1 MKQVVAIIKPF
12 KLDDVRE
19 SLSEIGVQGLT
30 VSEVKGFGRQKGHT
44 ELYRGAEYVVDFL
57 PKLKLEIAVDD
68 GIVEQVVEAITKG
81 ANTGKIGDG
90 KIFVY
95 PLEQVIRI
103 RTGETGSDAR
113 EASGAVIMENEIFQL
128 QYAMDT
134 FYFLICGALVM
145 WMAAGFSM
153 LEAGLVRAKN
163 TTEILTK
170 NVMLFSIACISYLV
184 VGYDIM
190 YGGGVFLSG
199 IAGGDTLVADA
210 LTASQEAGFEGGSVY
225 SAASDFFFQVVFVAT
240 AMSIVSGAVAERM
253 KLWAFAAFAVVLTAF
268 IYPMEGAWT
277 WGGADV
283 FGMYNL
289 GDLGFSDFAGSGIVH
304 MAGAA
309 AALAGVILLGARKGK
324 YGPNGEV
331 RPIPGANMPLA
342 TLGTFILWMG
352 WFGFNG
358 GSVLKLGDMASA
370 NAVAMVF
377 LNTNTAAAGGALAA
391 LLVAKLAFG
400 KADLTMILN
409 GALAGLVAITA
420 GPDTP
425 TPLMATIIGA
435 IGGVI
440 VVFSIVFFDKIKI
453 DDPVGAIS
461 VHGVVGLWGLLAVPL
476 TNDGASFSGQII
488 GAATIFIWVFVTSF
502 IVWSILKMV
511 MGIRVSDEEEYE
523 GVDIVECGVEAY
535 PEFTSSGK

>member
-1 MKQVVAIIKPF
+1 
-12 KLDDVRE
+12 
-19 SLSEIGVQGLT
+19 
-30 VSEVKGFGRQKGHT
+30 
-44 ELYRGAEYVVDFL
+44 
-57 PKLKLEIAVDD
+57 
-68 GIVEQVVEAITKG
+68 
-81 ANTGKIGDG
+81 
-90 KIFVY
+90 
-95 PLEQVIRI
+95 
-103 RTGETGSDAR
+103 
-113 EASGAVIMENEIFQL
+113 MENEIFQL
-128 QYAMDT
+128 QYAIDT

-170 NVMLFSIACISYLV
+170 NVMLFSIASISYLV
-184 VGYDIM
+184 IGYDIM
-190 YGGGVFLSG
+190 YGGGVFLAG
-199 IAGGDTLVADA
+199 IGGGDTLVADA
-210 LTASQEAGFEGGSVY
+210 LTTSEEAGFEGDSVY

-253 KLWAFAAFAVVLTAF
+253 KLWAFAAFAVILTAF

-289 GDLGFSDFAGSGIVH
+289 GEIGFSDFAGSGIVH

-377 LNTNTAAAGGALAA
+377 LNTNTAAAGGALAT

-476 TNDGASFSGQII
+476 TNDGASFSAQII
-488 GAATIFIWVFVTSF
+488 GAATIFVWVFVTSF